1 MLLYHPYRMVRV
13 NDVAKIMIFTLKNS
27 QNKCHL
33 QLKEFAKMKVKLV
46 LDKSDFLI
54 IFFFLIP
61 QAAGKYRQ
69 QGRNYIV
76 DDGDII
82 FFKFNAGAGLKETK
96 KK

>member
-1 MLLYHPYRMVRV
+1 MLTKLFVKITFSRVSDREGFLSAFYNIIARKTVLLYHPYRMVRV

-54 IFFFLIP
+54 IFFF
-61 QAAGKYRQ
+61 
-69 QGRNYIV
+69 
-76 DDGDII
+76 
-82 FFKFNAGAGLKETK
+82 FNSSGSW
-96 KK
+96 